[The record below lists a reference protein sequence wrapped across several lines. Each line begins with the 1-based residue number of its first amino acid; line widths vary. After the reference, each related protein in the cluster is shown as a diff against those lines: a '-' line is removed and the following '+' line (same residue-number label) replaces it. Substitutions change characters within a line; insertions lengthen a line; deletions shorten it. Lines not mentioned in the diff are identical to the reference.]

1 MKEVILRRKDI
12 YKGDLILINKKHL
25 IRIDEAEIIRDLIEF
40 DDNYNEHLLNKK
52 VVKVLKEVLNTIN
65 SEEKIVPV
73 SGFRTRKEQS
83 DLYDSSIK
91 ENGLEFTEKFVARPD
106 ESEHQSGL
114 AIDLGENKKDIDFI
128 CPEFPYYGVFNEFRE
143 VAAQNGFI
151 ERYKKDKENIT
162 RISQEPWH
170 FRFIGFPHS
179 VIIEEKG
186 FALEEYHQ
194 FIRKYNSVD
203 NSLKYK
209 DYQILFVKSI
219 EEIQSIYIED
229 DLKYNI
235 SGNNIDGFIIT
246 LGG

>member
-12 YKGDLILINKKHL
+12 YKGSLILINKKYP
-25 IRIDEAEIIRDLIEF
+25 IRIDEAEIIRDLTEF
-40 DDNYNEHLLNKK
+40 DDNYKEHLLNKK
-52 VVKVLKEVLNTIN
+52 IVKVLKKVLNTIN

-73 SGFRTRKEQS
+73 SGFRSRKEQS
-83 DLYDSSIK
+83 DLYDTSIR
-91 ENGLEFTEKFVARPD
+91 ENGLEFTERFVARSD

-114 AIDLGENKKDIDFI
+114 AIDLGENKEEIDFI
-128 CPEFPYYGVFNEFRE
+128 CPDFPYYGVFNEFRE
-143 VAAQNGFI
+143 VATQNGFI

-162 RISQEPWH
+162 GISQEPWH

-186 FALEEYHQ
+186 FALEEYHE
-194 FIRKYNSVD
+194 FIREYSSID
-203 NSLKYK
+203 NPLKYK
-209 DYQILFVKSI
+209 DYQILFVKSF
-219 EEIQSIYIED
+219 EENQSIYIED

-246 LGG
+246 LGR